1 MSSPLGCSHVC
12 LSASKGNFRT
22 GPDGKLLK
30 KYCESEQ
37 RCLQKLMGDSLRP
50 YVPSYY
56 GVTRH
61 DQQDYNT
68 MDNLLAGFDSPCIMD
83 CKMGTR

>member
-1 MSSPLGCSHVC
+1 
-12 LSASKGNFRT
+12 
-22 GPDGKLLK
+22 
-30 KYCESEQ
+30 
-37 RCLQKLMGDSLRP
+37 MGDSLRL

-56 GVTRH
+56 GVTQH